1 MSGGRFAAQVSIAS
15 GSGRATTDRVMRFY
29 DEFATHDA
37 AADFAI
43 EQGID
48 WVRDATR
55 TH

>member
-1 MSGGRFAAQVSIAS
+1 MFAAQVSIAS
-15 GSGRATTDRVMRFY
+15 GSGSATTDRVMLFH
-29 DEFATHDA
+29 DEFASHDA